1 MSGVGEGSR
10 VPFTVHADLDLGKFA
25 EPWLRERGTDVRI
38 RRGAAAGADRGEV
51 NAIHDRGGLRRLV
64 WLASYPKSGN
74 TWVRILL
81 ANFLADSEAP
91 VSINGTRQHLPSI
104 GASGREEFEL
114 EIGVSSAECTDAE
127 ADMLMPA
134 LHRCRAVR
142 AAKAGR
148 TVFCKIHDAC
158 RKTSAGD
165 PLIPEEVTLGALYV
179 LRNPLDV
186 AVSNA
191 FYLNLDCARTVEI
204 LNSPK
209 TKQAG
214 GSESQLLQI
223 LFDWSRH
230 VRSWT
235 GAPFP
240 VLAVR
245 YEDLLADTPGQLG
258 RMARFL
264 RLEGADDEGRL
275 RRTAAFSSFDRLRE
289 AEDREGFNESWRG
302 LKHPFFRRGESG
314 AWRRHLS
321 AEQVRS
327 VLDAH
332 AETMAAFGYDLS

>member
-1 MSGVGEGSR
+1 M
-10 VPFTVHADLDLGKFA
+10 TTIH
-25 EPWLRERGTDVRI
+25 EPD
-38 RRGAAAGADRGEV
+38 
-51 NAIHDRGGLRRLV
+51 GLRRLV
-64 WLASYPKSGN
+64 WIASYPKSGS

-91 VSINGTRQHLPSI
+91 VPINRISRHLPGI
-104 GASGREEFEL
+104 GASSRREFEL
-114 EIGVSSAECTDAE
+114 EIGISSAECTDAE

-142 AAKAGR
+142 AAKAGK

-158 RKTSAGD
+158 RRTSAGD

-179 LRNPLDV
+179 LRHPLDV
-186 AVSNA
+186 AVSSA
-191 FYLNLDCARTVEI
+191 FYSDCDFAQAVAHLNHPRTR
-204 LNSPK
+204 
-209 TKQAG
+209 QAG
-214 GSESQLLQI
+214 NSVDQMLQV
-223 LFDWSRH
+223 LFDWSGH

-235 GAPFP
+235 GALFP

-245 YEDLLADTPGQLG
+245 YEDLLADAPGQLG

-264 RLEGADDEGRL
+264 RLEGAGDEGRL
-275 RRTAAFSSFDRLRE
+275 RRAAAFSSFDRLRE
-289 AEDREGFNESWRG
+289 EEDREGFVEGWRN
-302 LKHPFFRRGESG
+302 LKHPFFRCGESG

-332 AETMAAFGYDLS
+332 AETMAAFEYDPSQAL

>member
-1 MSGVGEGSR
+1 M
-10 VPFTVHADLDLGKFA
+10 TA
-25 EPWLRERGTDVRI
+25 I
-38 RRGAAAGADRGEV
+38 R
-51 NAIHDRGGLRRLV
+51 DRGGLRRLV

-91 VSINGTRQHLPSI
+91 VPINAIRRHLSEVGPPSR
-104 GASGREEFEL
+104 SEFEL
-114 EIGVSSAECTDAE
+114 EIGISSADCTDAE
-127 ADMLMPA
+127 ADLLVPA
-134 LHRCRAVR
+134 LYRCQAVR
-142 AAKAGR
+142 AAKAGQ
-148 TVFCKIHDAC
+148 TLFCKIHDAC

-165 PLIPEEVTLGALYV
+165 PLISEEVTLGALYL

-186 AVSNA
+186 AVSSA
-191 FYLNLDCARTVEI
+191 FCFNWGFSRSVAHLND
-204 LNSPK
+204 P
-209 TKQAG
+209 QAKLAG
-214 GSESQLLQI
+214 ASKPQLHQP
-223 LFDWSRH
+223 LFDWSDH

-240 VLAVR
+240 VLVVR
-245 YEDLLADTPGQLG
+245 YEDLLADAPGQLG

-275 RRTAAFSSFDRLRE
+275 RRAAAFSSFDRLRE
-289 AEDREGFNESWRG
+289 EEDREGFNEGWRG
-302 LKHPFFRRGESG
+302 LKHPFFRCGESG

-332 AETMAAFGYDLS
+332 AETMAAFGYDPS